1 MAERPRRV
9 WITGA
14 SSGLGAA
21 LARACVVAGDEA
33 WLSARPGA
41 RLDDTVAALGPR
53 AHALPLDVTDRDQL
67 HDALTRLE
75 HARGLPDLTILNAG
89 TYQPQGLA
97 NFDAEAIRALFALNV
112 FAITDT
118 LAWLTPRL
126 AARGHGQVALVG
138 SVAADIGLPYAGP
151 YSASKAALVRLA
163 QALRPEFERAG
174 LVLSLVE
181 PGFVRTPLTALN
193 DFPMPFLMD
202 ADDAAHAI
210 LHGLDRGRFRVRV
223 PWTMSVL
230 MRLFANLPEACS
242 MIARRRM
249 LRH

>member
-21 LARACVVAGDEA
+21 LARACIDAGDEV

-41 RLDDTVAALGPR
+41 RLDETVAALGPR
-53 AHALPLDVTDRDQL
+53 AHALPLDVTDRA
-67 HDALTRLE
+67 ALVAALARLE
-75 HARGLPDLTILNAG
+75 HARGLPDLAILNAG
-89 TYQPQGLA
+89 TYLPQGLA
-97 NFDAEAIRALFALNV
+97 DLDAEAIRGLFALNV
-112 FAITDT
+112 FAVTDT
-118 LAWLTPRL
+118 LAWLAPRL

-174 LVLSLVE
+174 LILSLVE
-181 PGFVRTPLTALN
+181 PGFVRTPLTARN
-193 DFPMPFLMD
+193 DFPMPFMLE
-202 ADDAAHAI
+202 ADAAARSI
-210 LHGLDRGRFRVRV
+210 LRALDRGRFRVRV
-223 PWTMSVL
+223 PWTMSLL

-242 MIARRRM
+242 MIVRRRM
-249 LRH
+249 LRG